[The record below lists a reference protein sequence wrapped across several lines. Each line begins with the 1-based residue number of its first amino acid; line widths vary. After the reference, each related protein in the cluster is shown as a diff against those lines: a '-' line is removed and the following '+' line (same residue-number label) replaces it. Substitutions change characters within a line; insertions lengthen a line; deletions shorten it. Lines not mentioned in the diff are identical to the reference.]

1 VVDLRPGKASLSSV
15 RAACG
20 KAEEGIVSFDRPWLL
35 LLILLPIAGCAWTWR
50 TSNLD
55 RKQTAGLLLKALA
68 LVAVVLALAQPRLSL
83 MQTKSAVVVLADT
96 SASVSE
102 TDLTRASRI
111 VQDIE
116 KARGRHWMKVV
127 PFAAGTRAAEPMEY
141 ADGWKFRHTAGDP
154 GRSTDIEMAI
164 RDASAALP
172 EKMVPRIVLV
182 SDGRENAGNV
192 TRAGWQAKELGI
204 PVDAFTLPG
213 RAQPALRLES
223 VSMPPLAFTGE
234 RFAMDLAIGSPRK
247 ASGELE
253 ILAEGK
259 RLGLSPVQL
268 EPGENRIR
276 AQASLT
282 VGGAVAI
289 GGVLRAGDLGELRF
303 EQALTLRRPRML
315 YVSQDPQGS
324 EVNLMRTLEAGQF
337 EVKQARD
344 IDTASL
350 AEYQLLVLN
359 NLDLEAL
366 DAGTKSAIEG
376 FVKDGGGLAAI
387 GGERNVYVEK
397 KPATPEDPL
406 ERAMPAKLAPPRSP
420 EGTAVVLII
429 DKSSSMEGRK
439 MELARA
445 AAIGVIENLR
455 PVDMVGVL
463 IFDNSF
469 QWAVPIRKAEDR
481 VLIKRLVAGI
491 TPDGGT
497 QIAPALSEAYRRML
511 PQRATFKH
519 VVLLTDGISEEGDS
533 LSVAKEAEQQK
544 ITISTVGL
552 GQDVNRAYLE
562 RIANFSKGKA
572 HFLNDPS
579 GLEQILLRDV
589 MEHTG
594 STAIEKTIS
603 PNVVKDV
610 QILDGTD
617 IAKAPALRGYV
628 KFTAKPT
635 AETIL
640 DVPGSSPD
648 QRDPL
653 LVRWQYGLGRA
664 AVFTSD
670 AKSRW
675 AEAWIGWPGFDRFW
689 ANLLRDLLPHG
700 ESGEVL
706 SSFDSTKGELTVT
719 YRLGRNVAEPI
730 SAPGIFV
737 FGPDGFQRPL
747 TMKKAATGV
756 YEGKIALGDRR
767 GLFRVR
773 PLKETRAFPET
784 GFYRSERELSE
795 YGSDERLMTQLA
807 SYTGGKLNPKPAE
820 VFDAR
825 GRSVASTLELWPGL
839 LAAAILLNLAELL
852 LRKWA
857 GLSWGR
863 AG

>member
-1 VVDLRPGKASLSSV
+1 M
-15 RAACG
+15 
-20 KAEEGIVSFDRPWLL
+20 SFDRPWLL
-35 LLILLPIAGCAWTWR
+35 LSSLLPIAWGLWTWR

-55 RKQTAGLLLKALA
+55 RKQTLGLLMKTLCLLA
-68 LVAVVLALAQPRLSL
+68 ITLAIAQPKLTVT
-83 MQTKSAVVVLADT
+83 QTKAAVVVLVDT

-102 TDLTRASRI
+102 KDLLQASQLTQEMER
-111 VQDIE
+111 
-116 KARGRHWMKVV
+116 ARGRHWMKAA
-127 PFAAGTRAAEPMEY
+127 PFASGTRPADPAEY
-141 ADGWKFRHTAGDP
+141 ADGWKFRYTPGAP
-154 GRSTDIEMAI
+154 GRATDIETAM
-164 RDASAALP
+164 RVSSAALP
-172 EKMVPRIVLV
+172 ENMVPRMVLI
-182 SDGRENAGNV
+182 SDGRENAGNIA
-192 TRAGWQAKELGI
+192 RAAWQAKELGI
-204 PVDAFTLPG
+204 PVDVFPLAG
-213 RAQPALRLES
+213 RARPALRLES
-223 VSMPPLAFTGE
+223 VSMPPLAFSGE
-234 RFAMDLAIGSPRK
+234 PFAMDLVVSSPRRAK
-247 ASGELE
+247 GEIE
-253 ILAEGK
+253 VKAEGK
-259 RLGLSPVQL
+259 RLGVSPVQL

-282 VGGAVAI
+282 VSGAVAV
-289 GGVLRAGDLGELRF
+289 GGVLRAGELGELSF

-315 YVSQDPQGS
+315 YVSQDPEGS

-337 EVKQARD
+337 SVTKTRELDAG
-344 IDTASL
+344 AL
-350 AEYQLLVLN
+350 ADHQLLVLN
-359 NLDLEAL
+359 NIDLEAL
-366 DAGTKSAIEG
+366 DLSTKASIEA
-376 FVKDGGGLAAI
+376 FVREGGGVAVI

-397 KPATPEDPL
+397 KPGTPEDPL
-406 ERAMPAKLAPPRSP
+406 ERTLPAKLAPPRSP
-420 EGTAVVLII
+420 EGTCVVLII

-439 MELARA
+439 MELARV

-455 PVDMVGVL
+455 PVDLVGVL

-481 VLIKRLVAGI
+481 ILIKRLVAGI

-497 QIAPALSEAYRRML
+497 QIAPALAEAYRRVL

-519 VVLLTDGISEEGDS
+519 IVLLTDGISEEGDS
-533 LSVAKEAEQQK
+533 LAVAREAEQQK

-562 RIANFSKGKA
+562 RIANLSKGRA

-594 STAIEKTIS
+594 STAIEKPIT
-603 PNVVKDV
+603 PNVVKNV
-610 QILDGTD
+610 QVLDGID

-640 DVPGSSPD
+640 NVPGTTPD
-648 QRDPL
+648 QMDPL

-664 AVFTSD
+664 SVFTSD

-689 ANLLRDLLPHG
+689 ANVFRDLLPHA
-700 ESGEVL
+700 ERGEVM
-706 SSFDSTKGELTVT
+706 STFDSTKGELTVT
-719 YRLGRNVAEPI
+719 YRLDRTLAEPAA
-730 SAPGIFV
+730 APGIFV
-737 FGPDGFQRPL
+737 FGSDDFQRPL
-747 TMKKAATGV
+747 SVKKIARGV
-756 YEGKIALGDRR
+756 YEGRVTLGDRR
-767 GLFRVR
+767 GLFRIR

-795 YGSDERLMTQLA
+795 YGSNDALLAQLA
-807 SYTGGKLNPKPAE
+807 SYTGGRINPKPAD
-820 VFDAR
+820 VFDTS
-825 GRSVASTLELWPGL
+825 GRRISSTVDLWPGL
-839 LAAAILLNLAELL
+839 IGLAILLNLLELL

-863 AG
+863 PA

>member
-1 VVDLRPGKASLSSV
+1 M
-15 RAACG
+15 
-20 KAEEGIVSFDRPWLL
+20 SFDRPWLL
-35 LLILLPIAGCAWTWR
+35 LASLPPIAWCAWTWR
-50 TSNLD
+50 MSNLD
-55 RKQTAGLLLKALA
+55 RKQTAGLLLKTLA
-68 LVAVVLALAQPRLSL
+68 LVAIALALAQPKLSL
-83 MQTKSAVVVLADT
+83 TQTKSAVVVLADT
-96 SASVSE
+96 SASMSE
-102 TDLTRASRI
+102 KDLGQASRI

-127 PFAAGTRAAEPMEY
+127 PFAAATRPAEPMEY
-141 ADGWKFRHTAGDP
+141 ADGWKLAYTAGEA
-154 GRSTDIEMAI
+154 GRSTDLEAAI
-164 RDASAALP
+164 RDASATLP
-172 EKMVPRIVLV
+172 ESMVPRIVLV

-204 PVDAFTLPG
+204 PVDAFALPG
-213 RAQPALRLES
+213 RPRPALRLES
-223 VSMPPLAFTGE
+223 VSMPTLAFTGE
-234 RFAMDLAIGSPRK
+234 RFAMELAVNSPRK

-268 EPGENRIR
+268 DPGENRIR

-282 VGGAVAI
+282 VGGAVAV

-315 YVSQDPQGS
+315 YVSQDPAGS

-337 EVKQARD
+337 DVKQARELD
-344 IDTASL
+344 PATL
-350 AEYQLLVLN
+350 AEHQLLVLN
-359 NLDLEAL
+359 NIDLEAL
-366 DAGTKSAIEG
+366 DSGAKTAIEN
-376 FVKDGGGLAAI
+376 FVKDGGGLAVI

-397 KPATPEDPL
+397 KPGTPEDPL
-406 ERAMPAKLAPPRSP
+406 ERTLPAKLAPPRSP

-439 MELARA
+439 MELARV

-455 PVDMVGVL
+455 PVDLVGVL

-481 VLIKRLVAGI
+481 VSIKRLVAGI

-497 QIAPALSEAYRRML
+497 QIAPALAEAYRRVL

-562 RIANFSKGKA
+562 RIANLSKGKA

-594 STAIEKTIS
+594 STAIEKPIA
-603 PNVVKDV
+603 PNIVKNV

-617 IAKAPALRGYV
+617 IANAPALRGYV

-640 DVPGSSPD
+640 DVPGTTPD

-653 LVRWQYGLGRA
+653 LARWQYGLGRA

-675 AEAWIGWPGFDRFW
+675 AEAWIGWSGFDRFW
-689 ANLLRDLLPHG
+689 ANVFRDLLPHG
-700 ESGEVL
+700 ESGEVT
-706 SSFDSTKGELTVT
+706 SNFDSTKGELTVI
-719 YRLGRNVAEPI
+719 YRLGRNVTEPT

-747 TMKKAATGV
+747 AMKKAASGV
-756 YEGKIALGDRR
+756 FEGRIALGDRR
-767 GLFRVR
+767 GLFRIR

-795 YGSDERLMTQLA
+795 YGSDERLMAQLA
-807 SYTGGKLNPKPAE
+807 SYTGGKLNPKPSE

-825 GRSVASTLELWPGL
+825 GRSIASTLELWPAL
-839 LAAAILLNLAELL
+839 LGAAILLNLAELL

-857 GLSWGR
+857 GLSWAR
-863 AG
+863 

>member
-1 VVDLRPGKASLSSV
+1 VVDFRPGKAALPGFG
-15 RAACG
+15 AAAG
-20 KAEEGIVSFDRPWLL
+20 EIEEGVMSFDRPWW
-35 LLILLPIAGCAWTWR
+35 LLIGLLPLAWWAWTWR
-50 TSNLD
+50 KSNLD
-55 RKQTAGLLLKALA
+55 RQQAAGLALKALS
-68 LVAVVLALAQPRLSL
+68 LLAVTLALAQPKLSL
-83 MQTKSAVVVLADT
+83 TQTKAAVVVLADT

-102 TDLTRASRI
+102 KDLAQASRI
-111 VQDIE
+111 VQEIE
-116 KARGRHWMKVV
+116 KARGRHWMKVL
-127 PFAAGTRAAEPMEY
+127 PFAAGTRAADPGEY
-141 ADGWKFRHTAGDP
+141 ADGWKFAYTAGDG
-154 GRSTDIEMAI
+154 GRSTNIETAI
-164 RDASAALP
+164 REASATLP
-172 EKMVPRIVLV
+172 ENMIPRIVLV
-182 SDGRENAGNV
+182 SDGRENAGDV

-204 PVDAFTLPG
+204 PVDTYPLAG
-213 RAQPALRLES
+213 RARPALRLES

-234 RFAMDLAIGSPRK
+234 RFAMELAISSPGK
-247 ASGELE
+247 AAGELE

-268 EPGENRIR
+268 EAGENRIR
-276 AQASLT
+276 AQASLSIA
-282 VGGAVAI
+282 GAVAL
-289 GGVLRAGDLGELRF
+289 GGVLRAGALGELRF
-303 EQALTLRRPRML
+303 EQALTLRRPRLL
-315 YVSQDPQGS
+315 YVSQDPEGS

-337 EVKQARD
+337 DVSQTRELSPATLSD
-344 IDTASL
+344 
-350 AEYQLLVLN
+350 YQLLVLN
-359 NLDLEAL
+359 NIDLEAL
-366 DAGTKSAIEG
+366 DAGSKAAIEN
-376 FVKDGGGLAAI
+376 FVKEGGGLAVI
-387 GGERNVYVEK
+387 GGESNVYVEK
-397 KPATPEDPL
+397 RPGAPEDPL
-406 ERAMPAKLAPPRSP
+406 ERALPAKLAPPRSP

-439 MELARA
+439 MELARV

-455 PVDMVGVL
+455 PVDLVGVL

-497 QIAPALSEAYRRML
+497 QIAPALSEAYRRVL

-519 VVLLTDGISEEGDS
+519 IVLLTDGISEEGDS

-562 RIANFSKGKA
+562 RIAALAKGKA

-594 STAIEKTIS
+594 STAIEKPIV
-603 PNVVKDV
+603 PNIVKSV
-610 QILDGTD
+610 QILDGTE
-617 IAKAPALRGYV
+617 IEKAPALRGYV

-640 DVPGSSPD
+640 DVPGTAPD

-653 LVRWQYGLGRA
+653 LVRWQYGLGRVA
-664 AVFTSD
+664 LFTSD

-675 AEAWIGWPGFDRFW
+675 AESWIGWSGFDRFW
-689 ANLLRDLLPHG
+689 ANLFRDLLPHG
-700 ESGEVL
+700 EPGEVTH
-706 SSFDSTKGELTVT
+706 SFDSTKGELTVT
-719 YRLGRNVAEPI
+719 YRLGKNVSEPA
-730 SAPGIFV
+730 SPPPLFV
-737 FGPDGFQRPL
+737 FGPEGFQRPL
-747 TMKKAATGV
+747 AVKKIGGGV

-767 GLFRVR
+767 GLFRIR

-784 GFYRSERELSE
+784 GFHRSERELSE
-795 YGSDERLMTQLA
+795 YGADERLLAQLA
-807 SYTGGKLNPKPAE
+807 SYTGGRFHPKPSE
-820 VFDAR
+820 VFQAG
-825 GRSVASTLELWPGL
+825 GRRIASTLELWPGL

-857 GLSWGR
+857 GLTWRR
-863 AG
+863 AA